1 METKEHEGFLENTE
15 KPAGQ
20 DAAAAAATQVNLVSC
35 GHFNN
40 ALCRCLLENNVSLQ
54 VITEYIACKSSLV

>member
-35 GHFNN
+35 GHFIMRS
-40 ALCRCLLENNVSLQ
+40 ADVCLKIMYPCR
-54 VITEYIACKSSLV
+54 